1 MGYLSLVSA
10 LSRRT
15 SYTRV
20 GMLDLDRVEMILPQ
34 VHLRNGECCG
44 LLTCYATPGAT
55 VIRTSAGLSR
65 GAFPRPPSS
74 PAALLSQGSD

>member
-44 LLTCYATPGAT
+44 LLAMQLQVLLLFA
-55 VIRTSAGLSR
+55 
-65 GAFPRPPSS
+65 PPLGS
-74 PAALLSQGSD
+74 PAAHFRDCLPQPVALLSQGSD